1 MSTINPGVGSGG
13 GGSATSVSINDGVTT
28 STKATVIPL
37 TSSNPQAVAIV
48 DTSGNQIASFGG
60 GTQYTEGVTT
70 SPVTGTAALGRISL
84 VPTTLTTN
92 GLYAQQYDAQ
102 GNLRT
107 NTSALYFPT
116 STNNSSTAQLAAA
129 ATFTGTIETIQNLQA
144 AQIEVFSDQPFTL
157 TINQYIDAGGT
168 KLSSSDIFTRA
179 AGVPYSENVTLPGNF
194 FNLTLKNTGLA
205 TTTTLQID
213 TTFGIMATGP
223 RTVTS
228 LGNNRTAINEVGGTA
243 VSGSLPVN
251 NQTDF
256 KDDFPGTSLNASNW
270 TVSQAAG
277 TGTSFSVANSQ
288 LSFVTGTTAN
298 DYIAFTSK
306 QTFTLPFRAEI
317 ILNMSQRIANQSFYF
332 EMVNASGTSATAL
345 AATGVTTGT
354 TQAAYLFN
362 GAVATT
368 GMVVAQN
375 QGVKNT
381 VDTANTIG
389 STALNTIFE
398 IDARAQSTDYATRV
412 SEAAGS
418 ANITNNGRELS
429 ILDPGEQYFLQ
440 IRYVCTTAPATTT
453 TVNVFRVLVE
463 NTNDTAV
470 EISSGRGQISLQR
483 SLPVLVNSGALASV
497 GVVSS
502 STMLN
507 TSATGTITTSA
518 SAVSSLAANGY
529 GGFYSVTVHGTYA
542 GVSFGI
548 SVSDDSAVT
557 FYPTSIYDVTAQQWL
572 PPNASITPGTNAS
585 KAYLVPILADT
596 VVVKVLATAY
606 TSGTA
611 TINIRQT
618 SAPNVTPSYMGQ
630 IQDAAGNARGAN
642 VTASNAL
649 VVDAS
654 ATTQPISGT
663 VTANPGALPG
673 TVIAGQKAVTSTVS
687 SLASNALTQGVI
699 IEALSTN
706 TVSVFVGTSSVTATT
721 GIELLPG
728 ASTSVAV
735 SNTNLIGV
743 ITASGSA
750 TVTFIG
756 S

>member
-1 MSTINPGVGSGG
+1 MADRSFPDQNLTKSLIVVSNGDGITPVSLWADPNTHALITSGG
-13 GGSATSVSINDGVTT
+13 GSSGGNVNLTQVGGSNIT
-28 STKATVIPL
+28 
-37 TSSNPQAVAIV
+37 
-48 DTSGNQIASFGG
+48 
-60 GTQYTEGVTT
+60 
-70 SPVTGTAALGRISL
+70 LGQ
-84 VPTTLTTN
+84 TTN
-92 GLYAQQYDAQ
+92 
-102 GNLRT
+102 
-107 NTSALYFPT
+107 SA
-116 STNNSSTAQLAAA
+116 
-129 ATFTGTIETIQNLQA
+129 
-144 AQIEVFSDQPFTL
+144 
-157 TINQYIDAGGT
+157 
-168 KLSSSDIFTRA
+168 
-179 AGVPYSENVTLPGNF
+179 
-194 FNLTLKNTGLA
+194 
-205 TTTTLQID
+205 
-213 TTFGIMATGP
+213 
-223 RTVTS
+223 
-228 LGNNRTAINEVGGTA
+228 
-243 VSGSLPVN
+243 SLPVTIASN
-251 NQTDF
+251 QSTLPIGNQTSF
-256 KDDFPGTSLNASNW
+256 KDDFPGTTLNASNW

-288 LSFVTGTTAN
+288 LSIATGTTAN

-317 ILNMSQRIANQSFYF
+317 ILNMSQRIANQNFYF
-332 EMVNASGTSATAL
+332 ELVNASGTSVTAL

-362 GAVATT
+362 GIVATT
-368 GMVVAQN
+368 GTVVAQN

-381 VDTANTIG
+381 ADTANTIG

-398 IDARAQSTDYATRV
+398 IDTRAQSTDYATRV

-429 ILDPGEQYFLQ
+429 ILDPGEQYYLQ

-453 TVNVFRVLVE
+453 TMNVFRVLVE

-518 SAVSSLAANGY
+518 SAVSSVAANGY

-630 IQDAAGNARGAN
+630 IMDSAGNARGAN
-642 VTASNAL
+642 VTAGNAL
-649 VVDAS
+649 EVAPGGTSGGALTSVASS
-654 ATTQPISGT
+654 ATT
-663 VTANPGALPG
+663 
-673 TVIAGQKAVTSTVS
+673 VS
-687 SLASNALTQGVI
+687 ILASNTSRTGAVFFN
-699 IEALSTN
+699 ESTAICYLA
-706 TVSVFVGTSSVTATT
+706 FAAT
-721 GIELLPG
+721 
-728 ASTSVAV
+728 ASTTTYTVQIAAGGFYEIPSLPMWQGAV
-735 SNTNLIGV
+735 SAIWSAANGSLR
-743 ITASGSA
+743 ITELS
-750 TVTFIG
+750 
-756 S
+756 